1 MGHAGHKYVEKGR
14 FYFVI
19 KLSKCVGIH
28 IYHNLFLQASAHTF
42 PMAQKYW
49 LSIYV
54 CNDHLCSRAL
64 QHSLILPHS
73 FLSGIDKRVYC
84 STGKGCY
91 NRDP

>member
-1 MGHAGHKYVEKGR
+1 MGHVGYKYMEKGR
-14 FYFVI
+14 FLFC
-19 KLSKCVGIH
+19 LQCVLEL
-28 IYHNLFLQASAHTF
+28 YTYTNNLLLQACGHTF

-49 LSIYV
+49 LYI

-73 FLSGIDKRVYC
+73 FLNGIDKRVYC
-84 STGKGCY
+84 STGKGCH